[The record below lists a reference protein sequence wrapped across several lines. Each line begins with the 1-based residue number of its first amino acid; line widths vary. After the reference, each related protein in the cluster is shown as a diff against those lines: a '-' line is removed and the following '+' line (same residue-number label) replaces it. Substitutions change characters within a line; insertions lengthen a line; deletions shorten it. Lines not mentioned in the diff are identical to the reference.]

1 MKTFNCYGFLEDLKD
16 TIEQSNGGDVYDIIN
31 QEIDNAVIYYA
42 DCFAIVQELFVTD
55 WKDHEFG
62 EITNIQQLAYISLY
76 DYVIDNLE
84 IPVE

>member
-1 MKTFNCYGFLEDLKD
+1 MKTFNTYGFLEDLKD
-16 TIEQSNGGDVYDIIN
+16 TIKESGAEDIWEIIH

-62 EITNIQQLAYISLY
+62 EITNITQLAYTALH
-76 DYVIDNLE
+76 DYVSDNLE
-84 IPVE
+84 ILA

>member
-1 MKTFNCYGFLEDLKD
+1 MKRFNTYGFLEDLKD
-16 TIEQSNGGDVYDIIN
+16 TIKESGAEDIWEIIH

-62 EITNIQQLAYISLY
+62 EITNIQQLAYTALY
-76 DYVIDNLE
+76 DYVTDNLE
-84 IPVE
+84 IVA